1 MRFKGIKVFNLE
13 KIMRVFIADDS
24 AVLRKHLIR
33 VLSAFE
39 NLEIVGEAK
48 DSLQAVEY
56 IRNLRPDVVILD
68 IRMPGSSGID
78 VLQAIKKDKA
88 PPLFI
93 VFTNY
98 PYPQYRRKC
107 LEAGAEY
114 FFDKSTESEKMIE
127 VLEQLTENFSRA
139 QQSKNGDENKL

>member
-1 MRFKGIKVFNLE
+1 
-13 KIMRVFIADDS
+13 MRVFIADDS

-33 VLSAFE
+33 VLSACE
-39 NLEIVGEAK
+39 NIEIVGEAK
-48 DSLQAVEY
+48 DSLQAVEF
-56 IRNLRPDVVILD
+56 IQKLMPDVVILD

-78 VLQAIKKDKA
+78 VLQTIKKENA
-88 PPLFI
+88 SPIFI

-127 VLEQLTENFSRA
+127 VLEQLTGDFSRA
-139 QQSKNGDENKL
+139 PPTKNGDEKKA